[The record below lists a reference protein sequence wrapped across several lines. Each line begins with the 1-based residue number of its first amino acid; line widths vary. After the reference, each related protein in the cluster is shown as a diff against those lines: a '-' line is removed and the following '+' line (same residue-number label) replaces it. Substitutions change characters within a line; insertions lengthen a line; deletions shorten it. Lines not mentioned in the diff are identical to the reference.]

1 MVDRQLE
8 DVDDISDYVKSRGIF
23 IAKKEKKEWQN
34 ILGKVAMNPQMKTF
48 IREILATRYKGV

>member
-34 ILGKVAMNPQMKTF
+34 ILGKVAMNPQMKTW

>member
-34 ILGKVAMNPQMKTF
+34 ILGKVAMNPQMKTW
-48 IREILATRYKGV
+48 IREILAPRYKGV

>member
-34 ILGKVAMNPQMKTF
+34 ILGKVAMNPQMKTW
-48 IREILATRYKGV
+48 IREILVTRYKGV

>member
-23 IAKKEKKEWQN
+23 IEKKEKKEWQN
-34 ILGKVAMNPQMKTF
+34 ILGKVAMNPQMKTW

>member
-8 DVDDISDYVKSRGIF
+8 DVDDISDYVKSSGIF
-23 IAKKEKKEWQN
+23 IANKEKKEWQN
-34 ILGKVAMNPQMKTF
+34 ILGKVAMNPQMKTW

>member
-8 DVDDISDYVKSRGIF
+8 DVDDISDYVKSRAIF

-34 ILGKVAMNPQMKTF
+34 ILGKVAMNPQMKTW